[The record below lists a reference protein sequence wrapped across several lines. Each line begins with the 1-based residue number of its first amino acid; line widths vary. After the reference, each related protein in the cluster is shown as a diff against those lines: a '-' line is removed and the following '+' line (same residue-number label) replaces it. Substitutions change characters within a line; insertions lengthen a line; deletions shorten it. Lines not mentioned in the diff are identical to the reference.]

1 MKKRKIL
8 RLGIITIILGI
19 SLVSYEYFL
28 AKRNYAFDYMNN
40 KLYLS
45 SSEMPEYIEQEEGEE
60 EIATEES
67 NDEDLTVENNSNST
81 NSTNNS
87 SNDNNSNDNSN
98 NNNQNNSNNT
108 NNTQNNNKKPNN
120 TKKYYYIG
128 YLEIPKISFKKGF
141 VDINSQDNV
150 VSKNITIISGSKY
163 PNVDKG
169 NFIIAG
175 HSGTG
180 VHSYFKNL
188 YKLSVND
195 MAYVYYKDVK
205 YTYKI
210 VKIYKQPKNGAIAI
224 YRDYNQTTLTL
235 VTCTKDEKTTQTVY
249 IAELVNKESY

>member
-45 SSEMPEYIEQEEGEE
+45 SSEIPEYIEQEEGEE
-60 EIATEES
+60 IKTEEES
-67 NDEDLTVENNSNST
+67 YDKDLTVENNT
-81 NSTNNS
+81 NSTNINTS
-87 SNDNNSNDNSN
+87 ST
-98 NNNQNNSNNT
+98 QNNKTTT
-108 NNTQNNNKKPNN
+108 NNTSNAQNNKITTNN
-120 TKKYYYIG
+120 KKYYYIG

-163 PNVDKG
+163 PNINKG

-195 MAYVYYKDVK
+195 KAYVYYKDVK

-210 VKIYKQPKNGAIAI
+210 VKIYKQPKNGSIAI
-224 YRDYNQTTLTL
+224 YRDYNKTTLTL
-235 VTCTKDEKTTQTVY
+235 VTCTKDDKTTQTIY
-249 IAELVNKESY
+249 IAELVNKGSY

>member
-45 SSEMPEYIEQEEGEE
+45 SSEIPEYIEQEEGEE
-60 EIATEES
+60 EIKTEES
-67 NDEDLTVENNSNST
+67 YDEDLTVENNTNST
-81 NSTNNS
+81 NSANSTNNNT
-87 SNDNNSNDNSN
+87 SNK
-98 NNNQNNSNNT
+98 QNNKTTT
-108 NNTQNNNKKPNN
+108 NN
-120 TKKYYYIG
+120 KKYYYIG

-163 PNVDKG
+163 PNVNKG

-195 MAYVYYKDVK
+195 KAYVYYKDVK

-210 VKIYKQPKNGAIAI
+210 VKIYKQPKNGLIAI
-224 YRDYNQTTLTL
+224 YRDYNKTTLTL
-235 VTCTKDEKTTQTVY
+235 VTCTKDDKTTQTVY
-249 IAELVNKESY
+249 IAELVNKGSY